1 MSTMSLSQ
9 RLRKKESNWLLRPRV
24 LAQER
29 AIKVIV
35 PDTTKEIRSKMDEL
49 ERQVKESINK
59 ESINK
64 ESINEA
70 SSSFK
75 MLASKE
81 PPAPPIIPEVNFT
94 DMNTLLQKLL
104 EKKDE
109 PVEITLDIV

>member
-35 PDTTKEIRSKMDEL
+35 TDTTKEIRGKMDEL
-49 ERQVKESINK
+49 ERQV
-59 ESINK
+59 K

-81 PPAPPIIPEVNFT
+81 PPAPPIISELDAPDTNPLFP
-94 DMNTLLQKLL
+94 KLL
-104 EKKDE
+104 YTNFE
-109 PVEITLDIV
+109 PVEISLD

>member
-1 MSTMSLSQ
+1 MSLSQ

-49 ERQVKESINK
+49 ERQVKESIN
-59 ESINK
+59 
-64 ESINEA
+64 EA

-94 DMNTLLQKLL
+94 DTNTLLQKLL